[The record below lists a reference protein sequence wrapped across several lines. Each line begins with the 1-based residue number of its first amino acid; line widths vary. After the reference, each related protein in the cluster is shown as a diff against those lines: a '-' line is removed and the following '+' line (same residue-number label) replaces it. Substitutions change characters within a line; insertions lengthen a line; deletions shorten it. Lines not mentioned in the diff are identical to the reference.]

1 MSSMIATSFQR
12 IGSVS
17 NAHVG
22 SDFEKSAQETLA
34 SQGFELAR
42 AFAVPVGIGEKKKE
56 HRFDLGSASPE
67 MVVECKS
74 HRWTA
79 GGNVPSAKMTVWNE
93 AMYYF
98 ALAPKSYR
106 KIFFVLRDYSSKKKE
121 TLAQYYVRTYDH
133 LVPDEVEIWELDED
147 SGETVIWKK
156 TANNDSLR
164 IAFDAASRLP
174 VKEQDAVAEWL
185 LSELESEEIWE
196 ARFAESRDAL
206 SLLAQEALDEH
217 NRGETRD
224 LDPDSL

>member
-1 MSSMIATSFQR
+1 MSSTIVTSFQR

-42 AFAVPVGIGEKKKE
+42 AFALPIGIGERKKE

-67 MVVECKS
+67 IVVECKS

-106 KIFFVLRDYSSKKKE
+106 KILFVLRDYSSKKKE

-147 SGETVIWKK
+147 SGETTIWKK
-156 TANNDSLR
+156 TINKDPLR
-164 IAFDAASRLP
+164 TAFDAASQLP
-174 VKEQDAVAEWL
+174 AKEQDAVAEWL
-185 LSELESEEIWE
+185 LAEIASEEKWD
-196 ARFAESRDAL
+196 ARLAESQDAL
-206 SLLAQEALDEH
+206 FLLAKEALNEH
-217 NRGETRD
+217 KRGETRD
-224 LDPDSL
+224 LDPESL